1 MKKNILKFASF
12 IFGCAAL
19 ASCVDD
25 NYMELD
31 KGHDEL
37 TLSVNA
43 SEFVLNEAEHG
54 ADAIEL
60 SWTTGTNFGTGNKI
74 YYTLEIAKAGTDFA
88 APYIVVENKIQTYS
102 FKATVEQ
109 LNSAVRSFFGEAEE
123 SLALEARVT
132 ATVPETDELQESV
145 VAFNVTTYKPVTSVL
160 YIFGDGT
167 KTGWSL
173 DSMEEMKRVDNGIF
187 TWTGKLF
194 GGKAFKFAVQRD
206 FIPTYNYAAEGKLVY
221 RATYDDPDECFYVDE
236 TGNYQVDV
244 NLLDLTISI
253 KASSAE
259 TPLFDSM
266 YLIGNMTGWSFEP
279 LEVDLVDPFLFRMG
293 RFFDKGGD
301 FKFATANGSWENNF
315 KAPYANAPYT
325 ESKTVFVSGYD
336 PDDKWYLQDS
346 ETGKA
351 YKICFD
357 IRKDRERMLMAEF
370 VPYEMIY
377 LIGSASPAGWDLAN
391 AAAMTAGSDAYTF
404 TWEGHLNEG
413 ELKFTCDRKSDW
425 MGAWFMASEAGK
437 TPTGQT
443 ERILF
448 VDKSSDWCK
457 AQYLETN
464 VGDGGFDQKWQISE
478 AGTYVI
484 TLNQLKETVSIVK
497 K

>member
-1 MKKNILKFASF
+1 MKRNILKLASF
-12 IFGCAAL
+12 IFGCAVAV
-19 ASCVDD
+19 SCADD

-43 SEFVLNEAEHG
+43 SEFVLDEAEHG
-54 ADAIEL
+54 ADAL
-60 SWTTGTNFGTGNKI
+60 ALTWTTGTNFGTGNKI
-74 YYTLEIAKAGTDFA
+74 YYTLEIAEAGTEFA
-88 APYIVVENKIQTYS
+88 APYVVVDNQIQTYS
-102 FKATVEQ
+102 FNATVEE
-109 LNSAVRSFFGEAEE
+109 LNNAVRAFFGESEDTF
-123 SLALEARVT
+123 ALEARVT

-145 VAFNVTTYKPVTSVL
+145 VSFNVTTYKPVTSVL

-173 DSMEEMKRVDNGIF
+173 DAMEEMKRVDNGIF

-194 GGKAFKFAVQRD
+194 GGKGFKFAVQRD
-206 FIPTYNYAAEGKLVY
+206 FIPTYNYASEGKLVY
-221 RATYDDPDECFYVDE
+221 RATYDDPDECFYVEE

-253 KASSAE
+253 KTSAAE
-259 TPLFDSM
+259 TPLFESL
-266 YLIGNMTGWSFEP
+266 YLIGNMTGWGFEP
-279 LEVDLVDPFLFRMG
+279 FTADAIDPFLFRLG
-293 RFFDKGGD
+293 KFFDKGGE
-301 FKFATANGSWENNF
+301 FKFGTADGSWENNF

-325 ESKTVFVSGYD
+325 ETKTVFVSGFD
-336 PDDKWYLQDS
+336 PDDKWNLQDS
-346 ETGKA
+346 EAGKA

-377 LIGSASPAGWDLAN
+377 LIGSASPAGWDLGN
-391 AAAMTAGSDAYTF
+391 ATAMTAGADAYTF
-404 TWEGHLNEG
+404 TWEGHLKEG

-425 MGAWFMASEAGK
+425 MGAWFMASEGGK
-437 TPTGQT
+437 APSG
-443 ERILF
+443 EIEHMLF
-448 VDKSSDWCK
+448 IDKSSDWCK
-457 AQYLETN
+457 NQYLEIGI
-464 VGDGGFDQKWQISE
+464 GDLDYKWNITE

-484 TLNQLKETVSIVK
+484 TLDQLKETVSIVK